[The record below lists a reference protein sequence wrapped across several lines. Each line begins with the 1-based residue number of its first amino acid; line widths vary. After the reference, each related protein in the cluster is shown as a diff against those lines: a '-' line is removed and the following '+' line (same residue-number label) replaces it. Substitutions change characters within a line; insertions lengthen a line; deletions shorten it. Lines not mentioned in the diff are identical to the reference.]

1 MASSNDKVV
10 LALVGAGGRGTQ
22 VILGMQK
29 CAPGVEVKYV
39 CEVDSERGGRAIDEL
54 EKQQKVK
61 PQRIDNMLRA
71 FDDKDVDAVVIC
83 TPEHWHALATVR
95 ACQAGKDVY
104 VEKNISMNIP
114 EGRKMID
121 AAKRYNRIIQC
132 GFQNRS
138 GDYNFSARDYIQ
150 SGKLGSISVVKTY
163 CMLPGHKPWILKE
176 DSEVP
181 ASLDWDQWLGPA
193 PVKPYN
199 VSRHKGYNEWWE
211 YSCGL
216 PLADCCHVIDLA
228 RMVLGDPEYPKSAF
242 CAGGRVL
249 YDDTRDVPD
258 NQTITYDFGEFPMTV
273 ETSIYG
279 EYLTKA
285 VPEIRYGNLFPNWP
299 LNSDRMEI
307 YGSEGIMYLG
317 RHGAGWQVLGTN
329 SEVLAQDFGYFPD
342 EAHQQDFIKCIRTRK
357 IPNSNI
363 EQGHKSATLVH
374 LANLSYRVG
383 KKQLYFDG
391 ATERVTNSEEANK
404 LSEGNS
410 RPGYE
415 MPEIII

>member
-1 MASSNDKVV
+1 
-10 LALVGAGGRGTQ
+10 
-22 VILGMQK
+22 
-29 CAPGVEVKYV
+29 
-39 CEVDSERGGRAIDEL
+39 
-54 EKQQKVK
+54 
-61 PQRIDNMLRA
+61 
-71 FDDKDVDAVVIC
+71 
-83 TPEHWHALATVR
+83 
-95 ACQAGKDVY
+95 
-104 VEKNISMNIP
+104 
-114 EGRKMID
+114 
-121 AAKRYNRIIQC
+121 
-132 GFQNRS
+132 
-138 GDYNFSARDYIQ
+138 
-150 SGKLGSISVVKTY
+150 
-163 CMLPGHKPWILKE
+163 
-176 DSEVP
+176 
-181 ASLDWDQWLGPA
+181 
-193 PVKPYN
+193 
-199 VSRHKGYNEWWE
+199 
-211 YSCGL
+211 
-216 PLADCCHVIDLA
+216 LADCCHVIDLA